1 MRAFMFLYL
10 LSLQSD
16 YFSYLCSMKG
26 IRILSIMFLTIM
38 VMGCSKDYKRIVE
51 YKQAVYKSY
60 ICSTDMILEMTE
72 TATDYHN
79 GKHYF
84 SADFGNMVADE
95 DVDYSTAV
103 VREYDNLSVQELAFI
118 IGKKDGNYKN
128 CVRCYS
134 QSEAAYCKKQLFDLI
149 HLYDVSDSLLIE
161 AKHLIVKDEPKLAE
175 LIACISSLHDLS
187 KYEDAD
193 YQKLILTTK
202 ALTENFNRIFE
213 ETNNLYKGTDID
225 IRAVQNEVRNL
236 IKTKSEMR

>member
-1 MRAFMFLYL
+1 MKAKVLTAIFMA
-10 LSLQSD
+10 
-16 YFSYLCSMKG
+16 M
-26 IRILSIMFLTIM
+26 M
-38 VMGCSKDYKRIVE
+38 VIGCSKKTDTKGVLDFKE
-51 YKQAVYKSY
+51 AVLKSY
-60 ICSTDMILEMTE
+60 VCSTEMILEMTE
-72 TATDYHN
+72 AATDYHN

-95 DVDYSTAV
+95 DVDYPSAV
-103 VREYDNLSVQELAFI
+103 IREYDNLSVQELASI
-118 IGKKDGNYKN
+118 MGKKEGEYKN

-149 HLYDVSDSLLIE
+149 HLYDVSDSLLTE

-187 KYEDAD
+187 KYDDAD

-213 ETNNLYKGTDID
+213 ETNDLYKGTDID

>member
-1 MRAFMFLYL
+1 
-10 LSLQSD
+10 
-16 YFSYLCSMKG
+16 
-26 IRILSIMFLTIM
+26 
-38 VMGCSKDYKRIVE
+38 MGCSKKTDTKEVLDFKE
-51 YKQAVYKSY
+51 AVLKSY
-60 ICSTDMILEMTE
+60 VCSTDMILEITE
-72 TATDYHN
+72 AATDYHN

-95 DVDYSTAV
+95 DVDYSSAV
-103 VREYDNLSVQELAFI
+103 IREYDNLSVQELASI
-118 IGKKDGNYKN
+118 MGKKDGEYKN

-149 HLYDVSDSLLIE
+149 HLYDVSESLLTE
-161 AKHLIVKDEPKLAE
+161 AKKLLVKDEPKLAG
-175 LIACISSLHDLS
+175 LIICISSLYDLS

-202 ALTENFNRIFE
+202 ALTDNFNQIFE
-213 ETNNLYKGTDID
+213 ETNDLYKGTDID

>member
-1 MRAFMFLYL
+1 MKAKVLTAIFMA
-10 LSLQSD
+10 
-16 YFSYLCSMKG
+16 M
-26 IRILSIMFLTIM
+26 M
-38 VMGCSKDYKRIVE
+38 VIGCSKKTDTKGVLDFKE
-51 YKQAVYKSY
+51 AVLKSY
-60 ICSTDMILEMTE
+60 VCSTEMILEMTE
-72 TATDYHN
+72 VATDYHN

-84 SADFGNMVADE
+84 SADFWNMVADE
-95 DVDYSTAV
+95 DVDYPSAV
-103 VREYDNLSVQELAFI
+103 IREYDNLSVQELASI
-118 IGKKDGNYKN
+118 MGKKEGEYKN

-149 HLYDVSDSLLIE
+149 HLYDVSDSLLTE

-187 KYEDAD
+187 KYDDAD

-213 ETNNLYKGTDID
+213 ETNDLYKGTDID

>member
-1 MRAFMFLYL
+1 M
-10 LSLQSD
+10 
-16 YFSYLCSMKG
+16 
-26 IRILSIMFLTIM
+26 M
-38 VMGCSKDYKRIVE
+38 VIGCSKKTDTKGVLDFKE
-51 YKQAVYKSY
+51 AVLKSY
-60 ICSTDMILEMTE
+60 VCSTEMILEMTE
-72 TATDYHN
+72 AATDYHN

-95 DVDYSTAV
+95 DVDYPSAV
-103 VREYDNLSVQELAFI
+103 IREYDNLSVQELASI
-118 IGKKDGNYKN
+118 MGKKEGEYKN

-149 HLYDVSDSLLIE
+149 HLYDVSDSLLTE

-175 LIACISSLHDLS
+175 LITCISSLHDLS
-187 KYEDAD
+187 KYDDAD

-213 ETNNLYKGTDID
+213 ETDDLYKGTDID
-225 IRAVQNEVRNL
+225 IRAVQYEVRNL

>member
-1 MRAFMFLYL
+1 
-10 LSLQSD
+10 
-16 YFSYLCSMKG
+16 MKAKVLTA
-26 IRILSIMFLTIM
+26 ILMVMM
-38 VMGCSKDYKRIVE
+38 VMGCSKKTDTKEVLDFKE
-51 YKQAVYKSY
+51 AVLKSY
-60 ICSTDMILEMTE
+60 VCSTDMILEITE
-72 TATDYHN
+72 AATDYHN

-95 DVDYSTAV
+95 DVDYSSAV
-103 VREYDNLSVQELAFI
+103 IREYDNLSVQELASI
-118 IGKKDGNYKN
+118 MGKKDGEYKN

-149 HLYDVSDSLLIE
+149 HLYDVSESLLTE
-161 AKHLIVKDEPKLAE
+161 AKKLLVKDEPKLAG
-175 LIACISSLHDLS
+175 LIICISSLYDLS

-202 ALTENFNRIFE
+202 ALTDNFNQIFE
-213 ETNNLYKGTDID
+213 ETNDLYKGTDID

>member
-1 MRAFMFLYL
+1 
-10 LSLQSD
+10 
-16 YFSYLCSMKG
+16 
-26 IRILSIMFLTIM
+26 
-38 VMGCSKDYKRIVE
+38 MGCSKKTDTKEVLDFKE
-51 YKQAVYKSY
+51 AVLKSY
-60 ICSTDMILEMTE
+60 VCSTDMILEITE
-72 TATDYHN
+72 AATDYHN

-95 DVDYSTAV
+95 DVDYSSAV
-103 VREYDNLSVQELAFI
+103 IREYDNLSVQELASI
-118 IGKKDGNYKN
+118 MGKKDGEYKN

-149 HLYDVSDSLLIE
+149 HLYDVSENLLTE
-161 AKHLIVKDEPKLAE
+161 AKKLLVKDEPKLAG
-175 LIACISSLHDLS
+175 LIICISSLYDLS

-202 ALTENFNRIFE
+202 ALTDNFNQIFE
-213 ETNNLYKGTDID
+213 ETNDLYKGTDID

>member
-1 MRAFMFLYL
+1 
-10 LSLQSD
+10 
-16 YFSYLCSMKG
+16 MKAKVLTA
-26 IRILSIMFLTIM
+26 ILMTMM
-38 VMGCSKDYKRIVE
+38 VMGCSKKTDTKEVLDFKE
-51 YKQAVYKSY
+51 AVLKSY
-60 ICSTDMILEMTE
+60 VCSTDMILEITE
-72 TATDYHN
+72 AATDYHN

-95 DVDYSTAV
+95 DVDYSSAV
-103 VREYDNLSVQELAFI
+103 IREYDNLSVQELASI
-118 IGKKDGNYKN
+118 MGKKDGEYKN

-149 HLYDVSDSLLIE
+149 HLYDVSESLLTE
-161 AKHLIVKDEPKLAE
+161 AKKLLVKDEPKLAG
-175 LIACISSLHDLS
+175 LIICISSLYDLS

-202 ALTENFNRIFE
+202 ALTDNFNQIFE
-213 ETNNLYKGTDID
+213 ETNDLYKGTDID

>member
-1 MRAFMFLYL
+1 
-10 LSLQSD
+10 
-16 YFSYLCSMKG
+16 MKAKVLTA
-26 IRILSIMFLTIM
+26 ILMAMM
-38 VMGCSKDYKRIVE
+38 VMGCSKKTDTKEVLDFKE
-51 YKQAVYKSY
+51 AVLKSY
-60 ICSTDMILEMTE
+60 VCSTDMILEITE
-72 TATDYHN
+72 AATDYHN

-95 DVDYSTAV
+95 DVDYSSAV
-103 VREYDNLSVQELAFI
+103 IREYDNLSVQELASI
-118 IGKKDGNYKN
+118 MGKKDGEYKN

-149 HLYDVSDSLLIE
+149 HLYDVSESLLTE
-161 AKHLIVKDEPKLAE
+161 AKKLLVKDEPKLAG
-175 LIACISSLHDLS
+175 LIICISSLYDLS

-202 ALTENFNRIFE
+202 ALTDNFNQIFE
-213 ETNNLYKGTDID
+213 ETNDLYKGTDID